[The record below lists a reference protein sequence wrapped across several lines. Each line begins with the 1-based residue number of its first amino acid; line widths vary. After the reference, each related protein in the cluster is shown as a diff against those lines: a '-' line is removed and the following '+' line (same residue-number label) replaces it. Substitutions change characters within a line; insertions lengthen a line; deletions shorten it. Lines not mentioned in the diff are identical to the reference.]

1 MFNLKEAAS
10 KKKKGSFGLNKR
22 CKKSVFGND
31 SSSDEDETGP
41 SSSTNKATSRQNFN
55 KDLLAEQAALRKR
68 AEKAMTSS
76 TDVYNYDEDYESFS
90 AGHAF
95 DKTTQQEP
103 QDVSGEKPKSRYI
116 ENLLQKAKERQYER
130 EIVLERII
138 AKEQAEEDL
147 SADYRDKEKFVTKSY
162 KRKLEE
168 REAWLKQD
176 AEKQKR
182 DEERD
187 VSKQNAGVAMMGFYG
202 NLSRIGAG
210 HAGEEGVHTDA
221 NRETDRNEKNRN
233 RKDNSGD
240 IGEINDATYQPEVD
254 NTSNSRQ
261 DESFESKK
269 HRSTKE
275 SYLDSKNTEEVE
287 IEYEIAHQSLRVQT
301 LQKIFKA
308 RDRYL
313 KRKADREEAIRSN

>member
-10 KKKKGSFGLNKR
+10 KKKKGSYGLNKR
-22 CKKSVFGND
+22 GKKSVFGND
-31 SSSDEDETGP
+31 SSSDEDETP
-41 SSSTNKATSRQNFN
+41 SSSSTSRQNFN

-68 AEKAMTSS
+68 AEQAMTSS
-76 TDVYNYDEDYESFS
+76 SGVYNYDEEYESFS

-95 DKTTQQEP
+95 DKATQPPNE
-103 QDVSGEKPKSRYI
+103 DVSDEKQKSRYI

-130 EIVLERII
+130 EIVLERKI

-147 SADYRDKEKFVTKSY
+147 NADYRDKDKFVTKSY

-187 VSKQNAGVAMMGFYG
+187 VSKQNAGIAMMGFYG

-210 HAGEEGVHTDA
+210 YGEGGVNTDA
-221 NRETDRNEKNRN
+221 NNFGDIDEMNDSTTNHTDKSEVENTSKS
-233 RKDNSGD
+233 RKD
-240 IGEINDATYQPEVD
+240 
-254 NTSNSRQ
+254 
-261 DESFESKK
+261 ESYESKT

-275 SYLDSKNTEEVE
+275 SFLDSKNAEEVE

-313 KRKADREEAIRSN
+313 KRNADREEAIRSN